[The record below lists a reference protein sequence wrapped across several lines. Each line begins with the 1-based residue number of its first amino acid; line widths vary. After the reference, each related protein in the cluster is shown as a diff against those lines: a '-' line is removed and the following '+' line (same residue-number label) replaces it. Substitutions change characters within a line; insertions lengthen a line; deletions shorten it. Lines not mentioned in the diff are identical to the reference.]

1 MSLSNELLYCTDLRD
16 SLPIP
21 ASATAA
27 LPARF
32 HQHQQCSV
40 QTDANL
46 SLTEVSVLKRQVL
59 ASVADPLAC
68 AESAICS
75 SDPLISSLITRRSG
89 AQRNPALSRGPC
101 VFTCGKLTKA
111 ELEKK
116 KKIKFFVNLSS
127 VFLSVQSSLQEI
139 PFPTKTTADIN
150 DSIF

>member
-1 MSLSNELLYCTDLRD
+1 MSLLNELLHCTDLRD

-21 ASATAA
+21 ASTAS

-59 ASVADPLAC
+59 ASVVDPLTC
-68 AESAICS
+68 AELAICS

-89 AQRNPALSRGPC
+89 AQ
-101 VFTCGKLTKA
+101 
-111 ELEKK
+111 
-116 KKIKFFVNLSS
+116 
-127 VFLSVQSSLQEI
+127 
-139 PFPTKTTADIN
+139 
-150 DSIF
+150 